1 MRTLLIALVLV
12 AAPRIASACPVCFGQ
27 SDSPLAAGTNMAIFF
42 MLGVTGSVLAAF
54 ASFMLYL
61 KRRASA
67 IDEVETARSR
77 AGDDGRAGARR
88 YLLNEKGSV

>member
-1 MRTLLIALVLV
+1 MRELLIALVLV
-12 AAPRIASACPVCFGQ
+12 GAPRPALACPVCFGQ
-27 SDSPLAAGTNMAIFF
+27 SDSPLAVGTNMAIFF

-54 ASFMLYL
+54 AGFILYL

-67 IDEVETARSR
+67 IDAFETARAR
-77 AGDDGRAGARR
+77 EGDDDPARTGQ

>member
-12 AAPRIASACPVCFGQ
+12 GAPRTALACPVCFGQ

-77 AGDDGRAGARR
+77 AGDDRAGARR
-88 YLLNEKGSV
+88 CLLNEKGSV

>member
-1 MRTLLIALVLV
+1 MRTLLTALVLV
-12 AAPRIASACPVCFGQ
+12 GAPRTALACPVCFGQ

-67 IDEVETARSR
+67 IDKVETARSR
-77 AGDDGRAGARR
+77 AGDDRAGSRR
-88 YLLNEKGSV
+88 YLLDEKGSV